1 MKEDL
6 TTLANSLGYSYDD
19 FMARPRSW
27 RVSMARQAVWYLLYR
42 DHRITF
48 EDIAR
53 LFGLNYST
61 VIYGVKRIR
70 DYLSINDPH
79 ILRLMERADKNALDR
94 IIRVILDI

>member
-48 EDIAR
+48 EDIGR

-61 VIYGVKRIR
+61 VIYGVKKIK
-70 DYLSINDPH
+70 DYVSIQEPH
-79 ILRLMERADKNALDR
+79 VLQLLERADKNALK
-94 IIRVILDI
+94 DIANGIDY